1 MAKLCK
7 ELRKPNLELSKTP
20 PRAVFR
26 ALFALELLFERIVK
40 IARLESG
47 LPMCKAKGVSSV
59 RNLGPVVLLVLIL
72 AANSFAAPTLV
83 KSSVFPEPG
92 LLALLGGGLV
102 GLATLIRRHL
112 SD

>member
-1 MAKLCK
+1 MQRIAQTYAK
-7 ELRKPNLELSKTP
+7 
-20 PRAVFR
+20 
-26 ALFALELLFERIVK
+26 ALENPCPEPSLSIICLRIALFERIVK
-40 IARLESG
+40 KAKLESG
-47 LPMCKAKGVSSV
+47 VRLGKAKGVSPV
-59 RNLGPVVLLVLIL
+59 RNLGPALLLVLIL
-72 AANSFAAPTLV
+72 ASNSFAAPAVV